1 MDIGRRSL
9 YKGRMEAELDALRVR
24 PIEKT
29 EESRYRALMGQHHYL
44 GDLAKIGHT
53 LWYVATCGEDWAA
66 LLSFSA
72 AAWKCGVRDRWIG
85 WDFRHQ
91 YDRLGLIA
99 NNSRFLILPDWHRA
113 NLGSKVLS
121 LCQQRIV
128 ADWPDRFG
136 KRLLLLETFVDPS
149 RFQGTVYRAANWTCL
164 GLTQGFRR
172 TRAGY
177 TAHSESPK
185 LVFVRPLQRAA
196 QAELSGSSLSP
207 TYCQGAPRMM
217 LSAEHMRLLP
227 DFFATIP
234 DPRRA
239 QGRRHPLP
247 SVLAIATAATL
258 CGMRGYKAIAAWAKD
273 LKPRAR
279 ERFRCRREQGAYR
292 VPSESIIRDVLIR
305 VDPTALDEACQ
316 QWNKMYARD
325 DQSLSVDGKTMCNAK
340 DEQGQQTHIMSV
352 VGHET
357 GTCHT
362 QKKSVLCP

>member
-1 MDIGRRSL
+1 
-9 YKGRMEAELDALRVR
+9 MEAELDALRVR
-24 PIEKT
+24 PIEKS
-29 EESRYRALMGQHHYL
+29 EEGRYRELMAQHHYL

-99 NNSRFLILPDWHRA
+99 NNSRFLILPDWHRP

-121 LCQQRIV
+121 LCQKRIA
-128 ADWPDRFG
+128 ADWQSRFG
-136 KRLLLLETFVDPS
+136 KRILLLETFVDPS

-185 LVFVRPLQRAA
+185 LVFVRPLQRDAPA
-196 QAELSGSSLSP
+196 QLSRSFLP
-207 TYCQGAPRMM
+207 PAYAQGVPRMM
-217 LSAEHMRLLP
+217 LSADQMRLLP
-227 DFFATIP
+227 DFFAAIP

-258 CGMRGYKAIAAWAKD
+258 CGMRGYKAISLWAQD
-273 LKPRAR
+273 LGQQARAR
-279 ERFRCRREQGAYR
+279 VRCCLRDRNYLSPVAPAFAR
-292 VPSESIIRDVLIR
+292 CSPASIR
-305 VDPTALDEACQ
+305 
-316 QWNKMYARD
+316 
-325 DQSLSVDGKTMCNAK
+325 
-340 DEQGQQTHIMSV
+340 TH
-352 VGHET
+352 
-357 GTCHT
+357 
-362 QKKSVLCP
+362 